1 MEKYITRIIKTDQL
15 IRRKATGS
23 PKALAEKLNV
33 SESTVYRIVKILKE
47 NMKLP
52 VVFSKEYNSYVYT
65 RENEKLNFE
74 NLTLT
79 TKE

>member
-33 SESTVYRIVKILKE
+33 SESTVYRIVRILKE
-47 NMKLP
+47 NMKLS
-52 VVFSKEYNSYVYT
+52 VTFSKEYNSYVYT